1 MSLLG
6 VFVLASLA
14 HGQAR
19 PLSVEEMAR
28 RCPLIGVATV
38 RSQSVS
44 REPAN
49 GMINTTSLLEFT
61 DLWKGEASGPLP
73 LVQPGGQLGNEVA
86 EVVGAQVT
94 LSRGESIV
102 VFATE
107 RTLGGFHVI
116 GLRQGLYRVRPGTPS
131 WVLRESEGSRAGWP
145 ARTLEELKDEVYRA
159 LGRPRKAVEEGA
171 SSESGTKVPSLSS
184 PREPLAEEGR
194 PAEATSPRSDPV
206 PESRGWIGIVGAAV
220 LVLAFVWIIR
230 RGVVRV

>member
-14 HGQAR
+14 YGQAR

-38 RSQSVS
+38 RSQSVA

-116 GLRQGLYRVRPGTPS
+116 GLRQGLYRVRPGTPAG
-131 WVLRESEGSRAGWP
+131 VLRDSEGSRDGSP
-145 ARTLEELKDEVYRA
+145 ARTLQDLKDEVYRA
-159 LGRPRKAVEEGA
+159 LGRPREAVRTA
-171 SSESGTKVPSLSS
+171 IPPESGSTGPPPFGPREPSGEVERAAEASS
-184 PREPLAEEGR
+184 PRGG
-194 PAEATSPRSDPV
+194 PV
-206 PESRGWIGIVGAAV
+206 PDSRSWIGIVGAAV
-220 LVLAFVWIIR
+220 LVFAFVWIIR